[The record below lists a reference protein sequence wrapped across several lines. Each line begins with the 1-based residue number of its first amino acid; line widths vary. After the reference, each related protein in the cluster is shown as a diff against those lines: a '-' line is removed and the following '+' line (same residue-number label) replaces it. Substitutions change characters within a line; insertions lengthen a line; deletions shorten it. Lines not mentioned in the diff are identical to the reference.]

1 MILFIF
7 IPRTSEDANPAYDI
21 PAEQQKMWT
30 ASRQLWSPRN
40 LRPLMSDMFQKL
52 VKAFAIKP
60 ETSPSPETVI
70 VAEYGGECSFLGRQ
84 VLARSTCINKCCFL
98 VALGVLEK
106 CWGGGGYNQFAFLWQ
121 LPTQVLQHGYKYET
135 WLKFPAMK
143 TIVTRA
149 LHQGKLVVPFIFY
162 K

>member
-106 CWGGGGYNQFAFLWQ
+106 CGGGGRIQPICLSLATSYAGFTAWV
-121 LPTQVLQHGYKYET
+121 QVRDLAEVPSYEDHSYPST
-135 WLKFPAMK
+135 PP
-143 TIVTRA
+143 
-149 LHQGKLVVPFIFY
+149 G
-162 K
+162 